1 MQMIE
6 LYAYQVGPVKS
17 GPEGALIWPPKAL
30 PASNAW
36 DAAKKE
42 YNERPERGRAFCTL
56 PKHEQ
61 VEIVRKYVNRE
72 V

>member
-17 GPEGALIWPPKAL
+17 ELFQAHNRAIDN
-30 PASNAW
+30 SVTAW
-36 DAAKKE
+36 DAAKAD
-42 YNERPERGRAFCTL
+42 YNASPVRGKSFCTL
-56 PKHEQ
+56 PRHEQ

>member
-6 LYAYQVGPVKS
+6 LYAYQIRPVKVNGTFS
-17 GPEGALIWPPKAL
+17 SIRPCTWGL
-30 PASNAW
+30 NAW

-61 VEIVRKYVNRE
+61 VEIVRKYVSRE